1 MDEIEF
7 MKLKIIAYELEQIDI
22 RFEQLERIYGN

>member
-7 MKLKIIAYELEQIDI
+7 TKLKIIAYELEQIDI